1 MAKWR
6 AVTDLQDGL
15 VHIRSIAAGRVE
27 KVSDYLDVGD
37 KVWAKVCNVKPEDGK
52 YGLDLRYVNQDTGE
66 DLDPKNRE
74 VEYIA
79 LGTLLGDC
87 GNNLACACDNLR
99 RHALY
104 AHGCKLAWTE
114 RIVPAT
120 RSSMKQASAVM
131 RMQVDTLN
139 ILSVCPIAVVKSW
152 MPPFSQ
158 SLLVEFC
165 KQREVE
171 LGGYLKKLLSTPE
184 LLKMKPLAE
193 FLGLRSPES
202 PAGLRVVPRASGLEL
217 EVTPPDVDPWNCSRG
232 TWGFLCLDNFLQR
245 EETFPSARSELGGPV
260 DGYWIEILNLETG
273 NKHRLKREV
282 GTSGR
287 LMQTA
292 RVGRLEA
299 GRHCFACAAFNVAGC
314 SSPVSVTVDPA
325 VAGLAAQ
332 QMHQVPSVQRPQA
345 QVGRY
350 LPPFQ
355 EAACPH
361 QGGLAQPV
369 HPAPLLRQTQVEQV
383 GQTRSSPQSS
393 YPRGWGPVQTPSN
406 TPQTPSVVQNHPR
419 IQAQQPCRPLC
430 PSNAGTSCRYADPAA
445 SRTGPKQQETGAKSA
460 AHGPELED
468 DTGSRRPGK
477 RMRLSRVAIAVF
489 ALHVLKRLF
498 QNPDGAALFAVL
510 RLNTSFRSSSD
521 VHTSENWSGAN
532 LLAKST
538 SEAGLEGGD
547 SLWCTEN
554 SISEPSRAQVDAPVV
569 TSPSRSSGLVPR
581 RAVSPHCAEIL
592 AELPERSSPRG
603 SVTLPLRFHAPKCT
617 DGWDLRRMDE
627 SIEPEQSGENRRAQG
642 FIVTLDASVG
652 GLGIESSNLRH
663 PFFRGSSLRRPF
675 TSFVPTDDWSPP
687 ETAKAAPEIA
697 APRGHPALPGRALR
711 RCFSS
716 ASVRSGC
723 QDSPT
728 AHGSR
733 PSLAGNSPRASPR
746 RPRGAPTWPSWQA
759 SKVRSAERSQPKHS
773 PREEESLQTKETT
786 EEKPKESGGLLDEED
801 EFEEFEEPDWALTLA
816 TTL

>member
-1 MAKWR
+1 M
-6 AVTDLQDGL
+6 Q
-15 VHIRSIAAGRVE
+15 AGM
-27 KVSDYLDVGD
+27 D
-37 KVWAKVCNVKPEDGK
+37 
-52 YGLDLRYVNQDTGE
+52 GE
-66 DLDPKNRE
+66 DSSCHEKFYEASISGYEDAGGHI
-74 VEYIA
+74 EYSIS
-79 LGTLLGDC
+79 LSHCSGVSWSLWRRFSEFLQLHEDLL
-87 GNNLACACDNLR
+87 LR
-99 RHALY
+99 CTADENQLPE
-104 AHGCKLAWTE
+104 GPE
-114 RIVPAT
+114 
-120 RSSMKQASAVM
+120 
-131 RMQVDTLN
+131 
-139 ILSVCPIAVVKSW
+139 KSW

-217 EVTPPDVDPWNCSRG
+217 EVTPPDV
-232 TWGFLCLDNFLQR
+232 
-245 EETFPSARSELGGPV
+245 ETFPSARSELGGPV

-468 DTGSRRPGK
+468 ESEE
-477 RMRLSRVAIAVF
+477 LLCVVCLAAVF

-510 RLNTSFRSSSD
+510 RLGQQTTRSSPKARQRPPSQII
-521 VHTSENWSGAN
+521 VKMRSTVPLG
-532 LLAKST
+532 LPLA
-538 SEAGLEGGD
+538 AYGPDMQG
-547 SLWCTEN
+547 
-554 SISEPSRAQVDAPVV
+554 
-569 TSPSRSSGLVPR
+569 
-581 RAVSPHCAEIL
+581 AEIL

-617 DGWDLRRMDE
+617 DGPSVE
-627 SIEPEQSGENRRAQG
+627 EPEQSGENRRAQG

-773 PREEESLQTKETT
+773 PRGITSKTSMESN
-786 EEKPKESGGLLDEED
+786 SWLLPRSYRERSAEVH
-801 EFEEFEEPDWALTLA
+801 
-816 TTL
+816 